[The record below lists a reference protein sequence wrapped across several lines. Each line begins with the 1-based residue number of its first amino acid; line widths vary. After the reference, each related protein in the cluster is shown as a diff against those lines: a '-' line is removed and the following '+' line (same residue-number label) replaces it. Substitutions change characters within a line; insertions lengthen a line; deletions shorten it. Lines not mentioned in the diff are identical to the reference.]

1 MASWIYGFKIKNK
14 KMFKFLYLCWK
25 SFTKG
30 DYWIYF
36 GSSLVLGLPFIQ
48 CFSVFFELPF
58 KTGNFNCRQ
67 VLLLGLSWL
76 FFLLVSELANMKF
89 NNKFYY
95 NHGNIYWGLIGFSI
109 ALFLMR

>member
-1 MASWIYGFKIKNK
+1 MGSWIYGFKIKNK

-25 SFTKG
+25 SFIKA

-48 CFSVFFELPF
+48 CFSVIFELPF
-58 KTGNFNCRQ
+58 KTGDFNCKA
-67 VLLLGLSWL
+67 VILLSVIWL
-76 FFLLVSELANMKF
+76 FFLQVSELANLKI
-89 NNKFYY
+89 NKKFYY
-95 NHGNIYWGLIGFSI
+95 NHWNIYWGLIGFSI